1 MDFTIFLNVIS
12 RDLSNFLSVSRQKD
26 ICEVKKHSH
35 VDIDA
40 YYFERGLQ
48 QQKSK
53 LTAALIAFYNVI
65 KQLVHASA
73 VRMSRY

>member
-12 RDLSNFLSVSRQKD
+12 RDLSNFLSVSRQKL
-26 ICEVKKHSH
+26 ICKVNKYSH

-48 QQKSK
+48 QQNFK
-53 LTAALIAFYNVI
+53 LTGALIAFYHVI

-73 VRMSRY
+73 VRMTR